1 MLLLLLACPPA
12 DPPKGG
18 GEVCNSPNPSSSWSG
33 STVFREATTEWGM
46 EGVTG
51 GRYAAGD
58 LNGDGY
64 PDLLVTEIFRNTR
77 DDPANG
83 VFLHRVLMNE
93 GGKSFRDA
101 TVESGLVTARDG
113 HVGTSSTVH
122 VLGDVDNDGDLDVFA
137 GQTWDRADDAQA
149 DLSELYLNDGTGK
162 FSLAPNSDIAQ
173 VGGYPTAGASFV
185 DANADGIL
193 DLWVTGFYLEYGYDP
208 AAQAQLYLGN
218 GDGTFRSVTEEMGLE
233 MPSNSRDSYYE
244 HFARRPA
251 YGATACDVTGDGL
264 TDLISTNYGRS
275 WNHLWRNNGG
285 SFTEIS
291 EEAKFDGDDNHD
303 YTDNLWYA
311 CYCESNSCDPAPTRS
326 CGGSFPDNYW
336 TPGRDDQPVRLNGN
350 SFTTVCG
357 DIDNDGD
364 MDLYTT
370 EILHQ
375 WAGFSA
381 DGSQLLL
388 NDGTGHFERI
398 DNENNGLTRPRPR
411 QGDWN
416 EGDLHA
422 AFFDFDNDGW
432 KDILLSSSDYEKT
445 QLWLW
450 RQVSPGV
457 FLEVS
462 DATGLNQPWPA
473 GVAVADFDR
482 DGDLD
487 VVTGSSNARSGTPWT
502 TRQAHLYLNDSPPG
516 NWIRLEGFPIGTQVT
531 VTAGG
536 ISQTQEVSGGYG
548 HFGIQNDLPLQF
560 GLGSVC
566 QVDEVQAR
574 YPGGKVKSWAGVA
587 GNQAVTLK

>member
-1 MLLLLLACPPA
+1 
-12 DPPKGG
+12 
-18 GEVCNSPNPSSSWSG
+18 
-33 STVFREATTEWGM
+33 
-46 EGVTG
+46 
-51 GRYAAGD
+51 
-58 LNGDGY
+58 
-64 PDLLVTEIFRNTR
+64 
-77 DDPANG
+77 
-83 VFLHRVLMNE
+83 
-93 GGKSFRDA
+93 
-101 TVESGLVTARDG
+101 
-113 HVGTSSTVH
+113 
-122 VLGDVDNDGDLDVFA
+122 
-137 GQTWDRADDAQA
+137 
-149 DLSELYLNDGTGK
+149 
-162 FSLAPNSDIAQ
+162 
-173 VGGYPTAGASFV
+173 
-185 DANADGIL
+185 
-193 DLWVTGFYLEYGYDP
+193 
-208 AAQAQLYLGN
+208 
-218 GDGTFRSVTEEMGLE
+218 
-233 MPSNSRDSYYE
+233 
-244 HFARRPA
+244 
-251 YGATACDVTGDGL
+251 
-264 TDLISTNYGRS
+264 
-275 WNHLWRNNGG
+275 
-285 SFTEIS
+285 
-291 EEAKFDGDDNHD
+291 
-303 YTDNLWYA
+303 DNLWYA

-566 QVDEVQAR
+566 QVDQVQAR